1 MATDRKVCE
10 GPQPTSSYVRS
21 CTRKLIM
28 DSVIS
33 SGGSITS
40 YLFSVLVNKTQ
51 DRRPSTMTLE
61 SGELDTMI
69 YDTVVVV
76 PYNSVHA
83 EIQSEDESP
92 SMIERSQLM

>member
-10 GPQPTSSYVRS
+10 GPQSTSPYVLS
-21 CTRKLIM
+21 CTRTLIM

-33 SGGSITS
+33 SGGSITCS
-40 YLFSVLVNKTQ
+40 LCLST
-51 DRRPSTMTLE
+51 RPLTMTLE

-69 YDTVVVV
+69 YDTAVL
-76 PYNSVHA
+76 YNSVHA

>member
-69 YDTVVVV
+69 YDTVVI
-76 PYNSVHA
+76 YNSVHA
-83 EIQSEDESP
+83 EMQSEDVSP